1 LPENFVLSEYILNAN
16 SRKKKGEDKMLVKI
30 AKARAEVLK
39 VSSQTFHVSFF
50 GLAAHHQR
58 DFEATRK
65 EAMTS

>member
-1 LPENFVLSEYILNAN
+1 
-16 SRKKKGEDKMLVKI
+16 MLAKI